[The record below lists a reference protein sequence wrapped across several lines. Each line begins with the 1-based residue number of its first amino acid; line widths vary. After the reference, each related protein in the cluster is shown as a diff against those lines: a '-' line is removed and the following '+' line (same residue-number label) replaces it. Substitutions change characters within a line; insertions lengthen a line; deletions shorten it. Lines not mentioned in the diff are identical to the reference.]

1 MHIFYACI
9 HKIENRHNIVSS
21 SLLLNLFLT
30 VFGFLCY
37 SKIKISIIFS
47 FMSIELQF
55 SAPLN
60 GFFILRLT
68 KQYRTIICKSYS
80 VLFSYPSMV
89 YLRILLFLASLFCC
103 LWHITEFKHGLS
115 FLTSRHH
122 QAKEASSN
130 LGLLSVCI
138 GSS

>member
-80 VLFSYPSMV
+80 VLFCYPSMV
-89 YLRILLFLASLFCC
+89 YYYFLPPFFAVCDISQNLNMAFHFLPADIIKQKRHLPIWVC
-103 LWHITEFKHGLS
+103 LVF
-115 FLTSRHH
+115 
-122 QAKEASSN
+122 A
-130 LGLLSVCI
+130 
-138 GSS
+138 